1 MNFNTFADKNVCS
14 YKKNNMFKDK
24 IAIVTGGTGALG
36 RVIVNRLAE
45 AGMKVY
51 VPVRS
56 INEFNA
62 IFDDSQRDI
71 EDFKGLLRRYALA
84 FDATNEEEVK
94 EFCDNVVKQEK
105 TIDFLVNT
113 VGGYHPKRNVL
124 DTDKELIDKQ
134 LIMNFYTTF
143 FFTKYSLGYFKA
155 NNFGRVVSIGAK
167 PAIETTA
174 GKFAYSF
181 SKAGV
186 VNLMQTLA
194 EEHKSDN
201 ITFNSIIPSVI
212 DTPANR
218 ENMQNQDFSTWV
230 TPEEIAETCL
240 FLLGDGA
247 RSFRGNVVKMFGK
260 V

>member
-1 MNFNTFADKNVCS
+1 MNLTN
-14 YKKNNMFKDK
+14 K

-36 RVIVNRLAE
+36 RVIVNHLA
-45 AGMKVY
+45 AHGMKVY

-56 INEFNA
+56 MPEFMKT
-62 IFDDSQRDI
+62 FDDSQSSI
-71 EDFKGLLRRYALA
+71 ADFKSLPKRYGLPC
-84 FDATNEEEVK
+84 DATNEADVK

-105 TIDFLVNT
+105 RIDYLVNT
-113 VGGYHPKRNVL
+113 VGGFHPKHMVA
-124 DTDKELIDKQ
+124 DTDTALIEGQ
-134 LIMNFYTTF
+134 LKLNFYTTF
-143 FFTKYSLGYFKA
+143 FFTKYALSYFKI

-174 GKFAYSF
+174 EKFAYSF

-194 EEHKSDN
+194 EEHKEQD
-201 ITFNSIIPSVI
+201 ITFNAIIPSII

-218 ENMQNQDFSTWV
+218 ESMQNQDFSKWV
-230 TPEEIAETCL
+230 TPLEIAETCL
-240 FLLGDGA
+240 ILLEEGA
-247 RSFRGNVVKMFGK
+247 RSYRGNVIKMYGK

>member
-1 MNFNTFADKNVCS
+1 
-14 YKKNNMFKDK
+14 MFKDK

-36 RVIVNRLAE
+36 RVIVNKFAE
-45 AGMKVY
+45 TGMRVY

-56 INEFNA
+56 LKDFMES
-62 IFDDSQRDI
+62 FDDSQSS
-71 EDFKGLLRRYALA
+71 EGEFKGLLKRFGLPC
-84 FDATNEEEVK
+84 DATNETEVK

-105 TIDFLVNT
+105 RIDYLVNT
-113 VGGYHPKRNVL
+113 VGGYHPKRMIA
-124 DTDKELIDKQ
+124 DTETSLIEQQ
-134 LIMNFYTTF
+134 LKLNFYTTF
-143 FFTKYSLGYFKA
+143 FFTKYALNYFKIS
-155 NNFGRVVSIGAK
+155 NFGRVISIGAK
-167 PAIETTA
+167 PALETTA

-194 EEHKSDN
+194 EEHKAQD
-201 ITFNSIIPSVI
+201 ITFNTIIPSII

-218 ENMQNQDFSTWV
+218 ESMQNQDFSTWV
-230 TPEEIAETCL
+230 NPADIAETCL

-247 RSFRGNVVKMFGK
+247 KSFRGNVIKMYGK